1 MILKKINIIVVLSLI
16 LASCTN
22 EWDKHYEDPQGEM
35 KTSDK
40 GVWEYL
46 QSVPEYSDFVQLM
59 KSTQADTFFLKPQ
72 NFTVWVPSNGAM
84 GDLSALSDSMKTI
97 AVANHITKVNYSVA
111 RI

>member
-59 KSTQADTFFLKPQ
+59 KSTPGRYLFSETAEFYSLGSFQR
-72 NFTVWVPSNGAM
+72 SNG
-84 GDLSALSDSMKTI
+84 
-97 AVANHITKVNYSVA
+97 
-111 RI
+111 

>member
-1 MILKKINIIVVLSLI
+1 MAMILKKINIIVVLSLI

-46 QSVPEYSDFVQLM
+46 QSVPEYSDFDPVDEIDA
-59 KSTQADTFFLKPQ
+59 ADTFFPETAE
-72 NFTVWVPSNGAM
+72 F
-84 GDLSALSDSMKTI
+84 
-97 AVANHITKVNYSVA
+97 YSLGSFPTEQG
-111 RI
+111 

>member
-16 LASCTN
+16 LASCAN

-72 NFTVWVPSNGAM
+72 NFTVWVPSIGFVRFYE
-84 GDLSALSDSMKTI
+84 DDSGC
-97 AVANHITKVNYSVA
+97 
-111 RI
+111 